1 MSKKHFL
8 KGTLILT
15 CTGLISRMIGFFYRI
30 FLSHSIGAQ
39 GLGLYQLII
48 PVQTL
53 VLAVTTAGIQTVIS
67 RLVASHMALGRTKE
81 ARDCFILGTA
91 SGLFLSFVAS
101 WTLYTNADFFAVQ
114 ILKEP
119 RTYSLIRLLCFS
131 LPLNTLHTCINS
143 FYFAQKKTEIPS
155 GIQLFEQLVRVGT
168 SYLLYV
174 IFLSEGREITPV
186 IAIGGTL
193 VSEAAVALVS
203 LLLIGTDFHHSHYIF
218 RKISQPF
225 QKLRNIF
232 QLALPLTLNRLLL
245 TLLNSIEVVLIPQ
258 QLRLYGLSA
267 EEALSIYGV
276 FTGMALPMILFPS
289 TVTNS
294 VSVMLMPSIA
304 ELQALGYKKRI
315 RYVTFRTCLYC
326 LLLGGGCSLVF
337 LFFGK
342 TMGILLFKSL
352 TAGIYIRTMAFICPF
367 LYMNTTLTSILHGL
381 GKSGICLINNAIG
394 ISIRIAFVLNAIPL
408 LGIRGYLY
416 GILLSESVLSILHV
430 TALLRLEQIP
440 KQNLPIDN

>member
-1 MSKKHFL
+1 MD
-8 KGTLILT
+8 LI
-15 CTGLISRMIGFFYRI
+15 
-30 FLSHSIGAQ
+30 
-39 GLGLYQLII
+39 YQC
-48 PVQTL
+48 
-53 VLAVTTAGIQTVIS
+53 
-67 RLVASHMALGRTKE
+67 R
-81 ARDCFILGTA
+81 F
-91 SGLFLSFVAS
+91 
-101 WTLYTNADFFAVQ
+101 FFAVQ

-143 FYFAQKKTEIPS
+143 FYFAQKRTEIPS

-258 QLRLYGLSA
+258 QLRLYGLNA

-304 ELQALGYKKRI
+304 ELQALGYKN
-315 RYVTFRTCLYC
+315 VSAMSHSAPAC
-326 LLLGGGCSLVF
+326 
-337 LFFGK
+337 
-342 TMGILLFKSL
+342 
-352 TAGIYIRTMAFICPF
+352 TAC
-367 LYMNTTLTSILHGL
+367 
-381 GKSGICLINNAIG
+381 C
-394 ISIRIAFVLNAIPL
+394 
-408 LGIRGYLY
+408 
-416 GILLSESVLSILHV
+416 
-430 TALLRLEQIP
+430 
-440 KQNLPIDN
+440 